1 MVTSSIIFSSILFIS
16 LAFFSYNLWKIF
28 RNISLGKSVNRF
40 DQPLKRTKVLLKIAF
55 GQTKLFARPASG
67 ILHALVY
74 WGFLVITIGTVEMMV
89 DGIFSLDRS
98 FGPLGIFYDLATASG
113 DIMAVLVLVSCLLFI
128 FRRLSLNIKRF
139 SGKEMKRSSS
149 IDAIVALVIIV
160 FLMIS
165 LITMNIG
172 YIGIHSESYFG
183 SFPVSSFL
191 LPYFVNWDLHLLHDV
206 SWWTHILLV
215 LLFLNELPYSK
226 HFHVV
231 MSIPNVYFSNIENL
245 GKMDNMPS
253 VTREVR
259 LMMDPNADPYATPT
273 VDIKPPEVFGAKD
286 VTDLNWVQLMN
297 AYSCT
302 ECGRCTSECPANQ
315 TGKLLSPRKI
325 MMDTRQRLKEVGKNI
340 DRHGKSYTDNKSL
353 LNDYISTEEI
363 WACTTCNACTQA
375 CPLNIDPLSIIVD
388 LRRNLVMEESAAPQE
403 LNMMFNNIEN
413 NGAPWQFPSSDRL
426 KWKDE

>member
-1 MVTSSIIFSSILFIS
+1 MYESIIFTGILFFA
-16 LAFFSYNLWKIF
+16 LGLFSYNLWKIV
-28 RNISLGKSVNRF
+28 RNIRLGKSTNRF
-40 DQPLKRTKVLLKIAF
+40 DQPLKRTIILLKVAF
-55 GQTKLFARPASG
+55 GQTKLFARPVSG

-74 WGFLVITIGTVEMMV
+74 WGFLVITIGTLEMML
-89 DGIFSLDRS
+89 DGIFGFERL
-98 FGPLGIFYDLATASG
+98 FGAVGGFYNLVTASG
-113 DIMAVLVLVSCLLFI
+113 DIMAVLVLVSCLIFM
-128 FRRLSLNIKRF
+128 FRRLFLKIKRF
-139 SGKEMKRSSS
+139 SGKEMKKSSS

-165 LITMNIG
+165 LLTMNIG
-172 YIGIHSESYFG
+172 YIGLHPEDYYG
-183 SFPVSSFL
+183 SFPVSNLFL
-191 LPYFVNWDLHLLHDV
+191 SYFVNWDLHLLHNI
-206 SWWTHILLV
+206 SWWTHIMLV
-215 LLFLNELPYSK
+215 LIFLNELPYSK

-245 GKMDNMPS
+245 GKIENLPS
-253 VTREVR
+253 VTKEVK
-259 LMMDPNADPYATPT
+259 LMMDPNVDPYATPPADVLAT
-273 VDIKPPEVFGAKD
+273 ESFGAKD

-340 DRHGKSYTDNKSL
+340 DKHGKDYSDNKSL
-353 LNDYISTEEI
+353 LNDYISTEEL

-375 CPLNIDPLSIIVD
+375 CPLNIDPLSIIID
-388 LRRNLVMEESAAPQE
+388 LRRYLVMEQSAAPTE
-403 LNMMFNNIEN
+403 LNMMFTNVEN
-413 NGAPWQFPSSDRL
+413 NGAPWQFPAADRL